1 MEIGHLRGWTSFP
14 LNTVSPLGGLRV
26 SSVRLTRPVKTAHRG
41 YEGGTASVG
50 ALQMAGGWTAMLV
63 MERHREEA
71 TMDRQLTVIAGMDG
85 AYRSELI
92 LDWLIRD
99 RAVPTIKLFLPKRN
113 RNVLA
118 RKFFLSLFYP
128 LLEVFARPDDDSCMT
143 GLNLDVVHPS
153 EAWPDPAINCSWILC
168 FHYLYLSTTCHNA
181 YCRRP
186 RLHKTPAIRARI
198 VARSRGC

>member
-1 MEIGHLRGWTSFP
+1 
-14 LNTVSPLGGLRV
+14 
-26 SSVRLTRPVKTAHRG
+26 
-41 YEGGTASVG
+41 
-50 ALQMAGGWTAMLV
+50 MLV

-118 RKFFLSLFYP
+118 RKLFLSLFYS

-153 EAWPDPAINCSWILC
+153 EARPDPTINCFCTCC
-168 FHYLYLSTTCHNA
+168 FHYLWTTCHNA
-181 YCRRP
+181 AASSLPIC
-186 RLHKTPAIRARI
+186 TDMWI
-198 VARSRGC
+198 VSSLVSPEICFFDRDSTGLSL